1 MLSLMCIYLRVEV
14 FLGILMVSTAAYL
27 PPLSH
32 VVIFTDKLDP
42 KSIISQTGKL
52 NQYIVL

>member
-1 MLSLMCIYLRVEV
+1 MCIYLRVEA